1 MAAPDLCESALAE
14 HVVKPQVDSFNKA
27 ANGEMEIALYFADQL
42 VPGGE
47 LFRTV
52 QRGVVDAAQ
61 SDDESMGSPVDVA
74 VFGGYFP
81 FATRYG
87 LDVPALFHQWGLNGI
102 WAEAYAEAGGVAW
115 LGAGAWDPCHFTTVK
130 PIRSL
135 DDLRGMKVFT
145 FPTAGRFLSRF
156 GVLPVTLSFEEVAPA
171 LKSGRLDG
179 VAWSGITEAYAVGWA
194 DAADYFLTNNISG
207 AWCGSYF
214 ANSDKWNALPG
225 HLKELFRLSMDGSH
239 YYRQH
244 WYWAGEARLRVEGE
258 KLELTSI
265 PDEQWGR
272 VEAEAAK
279 FWDEIAALSPRNARV
294 VEILRAYNAAMQ
306 KAGRPYR
313 YD

>member
-1 MAAPDLCESALAE
+1 MASRRKFLKTAVAAGAVAMAAPAVRAESKTRIKWRLQTYASPALAE

-42 VPGGE
+42 APGGE
-47 LFRTV
+47 LFRAV
-52 QRGVVDAAQ
+52 QRGVVDAVQ

-87 LDVPALFHQWGLNGI
+87 LDVPALFHQWGLNEI

-156 GVLPVTLSFEEVAPA
+156 GVLPVTLSFEEVSP
-171 LKSGRLDG
+171 R
-179 VAWSGITEAYAVGWA
+179 
-194 DAADYFLTNNISG
+194 SG
-207 AWCGSYF
+207 AASWTAS
-214 ANSDKWNALPG
+214 
-225 HLKELFRLSMDGSH
+225 R
-239 YYRQH
+239 
-244 WYWAGEARLRVEGE
+244 
-258 KLELTSI
+258 
-265 PDEQWGR
+265 GR
-272 VEAEAAK
+272 A
-279 FWDEIAALSPRNARV
+279 SPRRM
-294 VEILRAYNAAMQ
+294 RS
-306 KAGRPYR
+306 AGRTRPNTFSPTTSR
-313 YD
+313 ARGAGPTSPTPINGTPCPVISRNSSGSRWTARTTIGSTGTGRARRSCAWRVKS